1 MRLQLQHQNM
11 ATSFSKPGKSSSR
24 TACRRR
30 DLLIVLLALL
40 IILAACQPGG
50 ADKHSQV
57 SPEIT
62 QSATDIAPP
71 VIKATEGD
79 PLSLTPTR
87 NPTPQPISICVPA
100 RFLNAVAQSVET
112 HLVRGELRPWVVMSC
127 GDPAIEVAQGNADL
141 ALVPGRESVLVGS
154 SRLALVVPFGSL
166 QESLTLAQAQQVLD
180 QGSASIQVLDW
191 RDVSAQ
197 QRALRV
203 DGMHPADTGY
213 PLLQLWS
220 LIAAPGFE
228 GTAAGLAPVLSA
240 IVSDDPVVMLS
251 AVGDVM
257 LDRKLG
263 ELIAAGWVDYPFE
276 EVTGLLTGADLTIGN
291 LESAL
296 GDLGEPANKDFAF
309 QAPPEAAQ
317 ALELAGFDLLSM
329 ANNHAMDFGDLA
341 LRQAID
347 LLRGRGIVTVG
358 AGVDETAAHM
368 PYITD
373 VGGLTLA
380 FLAFVNVPVE
390 WMGFDTRSW
399 APTLTRP
406 GVAWADPERIRS
418 EVEAASYLADLVIV
432 LLHSGDEFIYQ
443 PSSAQVAAAHA
454 AVEAGA
460 HLVLGHHAQVVQGVE
475 FYNGGVIAYGLGNIA
490 FTDSAANNT
499 VILNVWLDAMGVR
512 QLEIVPVLL
521 LNNGRPSP
529 AAGAQA
535 TYIQQLVYDLSDDL
549 R

>member
-1 MRLQLQHQNM
+1 M
-11 ATSFSKPGKSSSR
+11 ATSFSKPRKPSFR
-24 TACRRR
+24 TACWRR

-40 IILAACQPGG
+40 MMLAACQPGG
-50 ADKHSQV
+50 ESKHSQV
-57 SPEIT
+57 APDPTQGATEI
-62 QSATDIAPP
+62 ALP
-71 VIKATEGD
+71 VIKATEGER
-79 PLSLTPTR
+79 LSPTPTSST
-87 NPTPQPISICVPA
+87 TPQSVSICVPA
-100 RFLNAVAQSVET
+100 EFLDAIVQSVET
-112 HLVRGELRPWVVMSC
+112 HMVRGELMPWVVMSC
-127 GDPAIEVAQGNADL
+127 DDPATEVAQGNADL
-141 ALVPGRESVLVGS
+141 ALVPGRETILVGS
-154 SRLALVVPFGSL
+154 NRIALVVPFGSL

-180 QGSASIQVLDW
+180 QGSASIQVMDW
-191 RDVSAQ
+191 KDVTVQ

-203 DGMHPADTGY
+203 DGMHPADMGY

-220 LIAAPGFE
+220 LIAAPGYE
-228 GTAAGLAPVLSA
+228 GTAAGLVPVLSP

-257 LDRKLG
+257 LDRNLG
-263 ELIAAGWVDYPFE
+263 ELVAAGWVEYPFE
-276 EVTGLLTGADLTIGN
+276 EIAGLLTSADLTIGN

-296 GDLGEPANKDFAF
+296 GDVGEPVNKDYAF

-329 ANNHAMDFGDLA
+329 ANNHAMDYGDLA

-347 LLRGRGIVTVG
+347 LLRERGIVAVG

-373 VGGLTLA
+373 VGDITLA

-390 WMGFDTRSW
+390 WMGFDTRTW
-399 APTLTRP
+399 AATLTRP

-443 PSSAQVAAAHA
+443 PSSVQVAAAHA

-475 FYNGGVIAYGLGNIA
+475 FYQGGVIAYGLGNIA
-490 FTDSAANNT
+490 YTDSAANNT
-499 VILNVWLDAMGVR
+499 AILNVWLDASGVR

-521 LNNGRPSP
+521 LDNGRPSP

-535 TYIQQLVYDLSDDL
+535 SFIRQLVYDLSDDL